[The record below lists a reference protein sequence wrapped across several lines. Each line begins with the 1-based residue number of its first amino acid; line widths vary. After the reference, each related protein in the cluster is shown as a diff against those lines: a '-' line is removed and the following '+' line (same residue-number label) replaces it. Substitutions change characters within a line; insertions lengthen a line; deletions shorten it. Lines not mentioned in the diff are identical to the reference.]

1 MERKEILE
9 QLKKKAAEGK
19 PIIGTGAGTGLSAK
33 SEEAGGSDLII
44 VYNSGWFRMQGL
56 PSVCGNFPLGDAN
69 SIMMEL
75 GRVVLPVVKH
85 TPVLAGVFAN
95 DPFRKMETFLKQVKE
110 AGFSGVQNF
119 PTVGTYTSVYRENI
133 ESVGIS
139 YDKEVEMIHIAHE
152 LDLLTTPYSYTI
164 EEAEKMAKAGAD
176 IVVAHCRGTVGGMVG
191 VAKEGI
197 MTIDEACKKVQ
208 DIHDA
213 VKAINPEALVICHGG
228 PIATPEDAAY
238 VLSHTK
244 GVAGFY
250 GASSAERLPVEK
262 AIKEQVESF
271 RAIQCQEN
279 KNILSRED

>member
-1 MERKEILE
+1 MDRKEILKRLRE
-9 QLKKKAAEGK
+9 KVAAGR
-19 PIIGTGAGTGLSAK
+19 PIVGTGAGTGLSAK
-33 SEEAGGSDLII
+33 SEEAGGTDLII

-69 SIMMEL
+69 SIMLEL
-75 GRVVLPVVKH
+75 GRVVLPVVKK
-85 TPVLAGVFAN
+85 TPVLAGIFAN
-95 DPFRKMETFLKQVKE
+95 DPFRDMHVFLKQVKE
-110 AGFSGVQNF
+110 LGFSGVQNF
-119 PTVGTYTSVYRENI
+119 PTVGTYTDVYRQNI

-139 YDKEVEMIHIAHE
+139 YDKEVEMVHIAHE
-152 LDLLTTPYSYTI
+152 LDLLTTPYAYTI
-164 EEAEKMAKAGAD
+164 QEAEKMARAGAD

-191 VAKEGI
+191 VAKDGI

-213 VKAINPEALVICHGG
+213 VTAINPEAMVICHGG

-238 VLSHTK
+238 VLGHTK

-262 AIKEQVESF
+262 AIKAQVEAF
-271 RAIQCQEN
+271 GAIP
-279 KNILSRED
+279 LPR

>member
-1 MERKEILE
+1 MERTEILKR
-9 QLKKKAAEGK
+9 LKEKAAAGK

-33 SEEAGGSDLII
+33 SEEAGGTDLII

-69 SIMMEL
+69 SIMLEL

-95 DPFRKMETFLKQVKE
+95 DPFRNMRAFLKQVKE
-110 AGFSGVQNF
+110 MGFSGVQNF
-119 PTVGTYTSVYRENI
+119 PTVGTYTHVYRENI

-139 YDKEVEMIHIAHE
+139 YDKEVEMIRIAHE
-152 LDLLTTPYSYTI
+152 LDLFTTPYAYTT
-164 EEAEKMAKAGAD
+164 EEAAKMAKAGAD
-176 IVVAHCRGTVGGMVG
+176 MVVAHCRGTVGGMVG

-197 MTIDEACKKVQ
+197 MTIDEACKRVQ
-208 DIHDA
+208 EIHDA
-213 VKAINPEALVICHGG
+213 VKEVNPEAFVICHGG

-262 AIKEQVESF
+262 AIREQVESF
-271 RAIQCQEN
+271 GAIQ
-279 KNILSRED
+279 S

>member
-1 MERKEILE
+1 MKRDEILKRLHE
-9 QLKKKAAEGK
+9 KAAAGE

-69 SIMMEL
+69 SIMLKL
-75 GRVVLPVVKH
+75 GKVVLPVVKH

-95 DPFRKMETFLKQVKE
+95 DPFRDMRTFLKQVKE
-110 AGFSGVQNF
+110 MGFSGVQNF
-119 PTVGTYTSVYRENI
+119 PTVGTYTHVYRENI

-139 YDKEVEMIHIAHE
+139 YEKEVEMIHIANE
-152 LDLLTTPYSYTI
+152 LGLLTTPYAYTA
-164 EEAEKMAKAGAD
+164 EEAEKMTKAGAD

-197 MTIDEACKKVQ
+197 MTIEEACKRVQ
-208 DIHDA
+208 EIHDA
-213 VKAINPEALVICHGG
+213 VKGVNEETLVICHGG
-228 PIATPEDAAY
+228 PISGPKEVEY
-238 VLSHTK
+238 VLRHTK

-250 GASSAERLPVEK
+250 GASSAERLPVEE
-262 AIKEQVESF
+262 AIRTQVECF
-271 RAIQCQEN
+271 RDIR
-279 KNILSRED
+279 LSERN

>member
-1 MERKEILE
+1 MRRDEILKRLHE
-9 QLKKKAAEGK
+9 KAAMGE

-69 SIMMEL
+69 SIMLKL
-75 GRVVLPVVKH
+75 GKVVLPVVKH

-95 DPFRKMETFLKQVKE
+95 DPFRDMRTFLKQVKE
-110 AGFSGVQNF
+110 MGFSGVQNF
-119 PTVGTYTSVYRENI
+119 PTVGTYTHVYRENI

-139 YDKEVEMIHIAHE
+139 YEKEVEMIHIAHE
-152 LDLLTTPYSYTI
+152 LDLLTTPYAYTAK
-164 EEAEKMAKAGAD
+164 EAEKMTKAGAD

-197 MTIDEACKKVQ
+197 MTIEEACKRVQ
-208 DIHDA
+208 EIHDA
-213 VKAINPEALVICHGG
+213 VKEVNEETLVICHGG
-228 PIATPEDAAY
+228 PIAGPKDVEY
-238 VLSHTK
+238 VLKHTK

-250 GASSAERLPVEK
+250 GASSAERLPVEE
-262 AIKEQVESF
+262 AIRTQVEHF
-271 RAIQCQEN
+271 RSVR
-279 KNILSRED
+279 L